1 MKNGVYRLPSGV
13 LVVDVQSDLLN
24 PTTTRVVVPLIEA
37 PDLMGGQPGRLTPCF
52 DIEGRRVML
61 LPLQMAAVPL
71 RELGRQPVRML
82 TENESYAVSGAL
94 GVLFEGV

>member
-24 PTTTRVVVPLIEA
+24 PTNTRVVVPLIPA
-37 PDLMGGQPGRLTPCF
+37 VDLVTQPARLTPSF
-52 DIEGRRVML
+52 EIEGQKVML
-61 LPLQMAAVPL
+61 LPLQMAAIPR
-71 RELGRQPVRML
+71 RERGDQPIRML
-82 TENESYAVSGAL
+82 TEEEAYAVRGAL

>member
-13 LVVDVQSDLLN
+13 LVIDVQSDLLN
-24 PTTTRVVVPLIEA
+24 PTSTRVVVPLIAFVELKRA
-37 PDLMGGQPGRLTPCF
+37 RPGRLTPVF
-52 DIEGRRVML
+52 EIEGEAVML

-71 RELGRQPVRML
+71 RELGHRPLRML
-82 TENESYAVSGAL
+82 TDDEAQAVSRAL

>member
-24 PTTTRVVVPLIEA
+24 PTNTRVVVPLIA
-37 PDLMGGQPGRLTPCF
+37 AVDLVTQPARLTPSF
-52 DIEGRRVML
+52 EIEGRKVML
-61 LPLQMAAVPL
+61 LPLQMAAIPR
-71 RELGRQPVRML
+71 RELGDQPIRML
-82 TENESYAVSGAL
+82 TEEEAYAVRRAL

>member
-1 MKNGVYRLPSGV
+1 MKHGVYRLPNGV

-24 PTTTRVVVPLIEA
+24 PTNTRVVVPLI
-37 PDLMGGQPGRLTPCF
+37 PSTDLMGAQPGRLTPVF
-52 DIEGRRVML
+52 ELEGRKLML

-71 RELGRQPVRML
+71 RELSPQPVRML
-82 TENESYAVSGAL
+82 TEDEAYAVRGAL

>member
-1 MKNGVYRLPSGV
+1 MKHGVYRLPSGV

-24 PTTTRVVVPLIEA
+24 PTNTRVVVPLIA
-37 PDLMGGQPGRLTPCF
+37 STDFAGAQPGRLTPFF
-52 DIEGRRVML
+52 DVEGQRVML

-71 RELGRQPVRML
+71 RELGQQPIRLL
-82 TENESYAVSGAL
+82 TDDEAYAVSGAL

>member
-24 PTTTRVVVPLIEA
+24 PTNTRVVVPLMAATDLKGEQPARLIPSIEI
-37 PDLMGGQPGRLTPCF
+37 DGRKL
-52 DIEGRRVML
+52 ML

-71 RELGRQPVRML
+71 HELSHLPLRAL
-82 TENESYAVSGAL
+82 TDVEAYAVGRAL
-94 GVLFEGV
+94 GILFEGV

>member
-1 MKNGVYRLPSGV
+1 MRNGAHRLPSGV

-24 PTTTRVVVPLIEA
+24 PTSTRVVVPLIPA
-37 PDLMGGQPGRLTPCF
+37 DGLADVQPGRLTPRWE
-52 DIEGRRVML
+52 IEGRELVL

-71 RELGRQPVRML
+71 RELSHPPVRML
-82 TENESYAVSGAL
+82 TEGETYAVRSAL